1 MGTLAFSGGR
11 SIKALPVGATGRKYS
26 PKNTDRKGDSAL
38 LSNHLEARR
47 WTDTNTLLLYAYSE
61 EENGEAAALFTLKF
75 DEAGNWKVVKM
86 HRMSEKELNSEK
98 PYEAFPI
105 VAFAGERLGGYV
117 VFAEPIDSPPS
128 EAILK
133 PRFAALDQELQ
144 TLRERQ
150 LTDLGDAREEGFRRV
165 HTIVR

>member
-1 MGTLAFSGGR
+1 M
-11 SIKALPVGATGRKYS
+11 V
-26 PKNTDRKGDSAL
+26 NTK
-38 LSNHLEARR
+38 
-47 WTDTNTLLLYAYSE
+47 
-61 EENGEAAALFTLKF
+61 
-75 DEAGNWKVVKM
+75 
-86 HRMSEKELNSEK
+86 LNSEK

-144 TLRERQ
+144 TLREKQ
-150 LTDLGDAREEGFRRV
+150 LTDLATREKKDFVEFTRSYGEKWNKARDEAVQLYLPFAPDSEKESLRLQFLCDLTQRETNGLKRV
-165 HTIVR
+165 VSLTASNKTAAQSPSPAASPP